1 MGDGQ
6 SVVVL
11 KIGDWCLF
19 GNRVVNVVTSELK
32 GGRYLVMYKHN
43 GEAFYSYANPTH
55 LTLLPEGLNP
65 ILSDSISIKEK
76 L

>member
-1 MGDGQ
+1 M
-6 SVVVL
+6 VVL

-19 GNRVVNVVTSELK
+19 ENRVVNVVTSELK

-43 GEAFYSYANPTH
+43 GEGFYSYVNPAN

-65 ILSDSISIKEK
+65 ILSDSILTKEK

>member
-1 MGDGQ
+1 M
-6 SVVVL
+6 VVL

-32 GGRYLVMYKHN
+32 GGRYLVMYEYN
-43 GEAFYSYANPTH
+43 GEKFYSYALPAH

-65 ILSDSISIKEK
+65 ILSDSILNKEK
-76 L
+76 V

>member
-1 MGDGQ
+1 M
-6 SVVVL
+6 VVL

-43 GEAFYSYANPTH
+43 GEAFYSYANPIH